1 MRCAL
6 GVDIGGTKIAAAFV
20 QENGEYAG
28 LRRLPTPA
36 DAPAVVA
43 AVEQLCAELLTTA
56 TLPVAAIGVGSAGQ
70 VDVTRGVITYAVDTL
85 PDWAGI
91 PLASRLQQRFGLPVS
106 VDNDVNAMALGE
118 TVFGAGRGVEAAL
131 YASVGTGIGGALI
144 LNS

>member
-1 MRCAL
+1 MTSCVSACWLSLRL
-6 GVDIGGTKIAAAFV
+6 SFTEIA
-20 QENGEYAG
+20 QEPENGEYSG

-43 AVEQLCAELLTTA
+43 IVEQLCAELLATA
-56 TLPVAAIGVGSAGQ
+56 TLPVAAIGIGSAGQ

-91 PLASRLQQRFGLPVS
+91 SLASRLQQRFGLPVY

-118 TVFGAGRGVEAAL
+118 AVFGAGRGVEAAL
-131 YASVGTGIGGALI
+131 YCDLPDGHVRKTS
-144 LNS
+144 